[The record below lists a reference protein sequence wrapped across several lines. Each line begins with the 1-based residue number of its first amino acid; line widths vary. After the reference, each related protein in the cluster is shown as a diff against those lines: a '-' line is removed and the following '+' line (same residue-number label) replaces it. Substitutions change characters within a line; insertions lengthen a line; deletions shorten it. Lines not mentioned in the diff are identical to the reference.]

1 VHKPEILWIIIPIWL
16 SWFFSEFF
24 QEKKGTSFGNAIS
37 NGVVPIFVGLDW
49 TRFITNSLK
58 DAAVNFNSIILIKY
72 ILCLAAI
79 AYGVSIIILGI
90 KAKKFVRFYGR
101 IRETTYILIVFS
113 PITYGIVDISWKFL
127 FIIILFFPL
136 FYYLIEVIDR
146 FAPDPKIYE
155 YDEVKSND
163 EFSTISSNQDKSF
176 DNKNFKF

>member
-1 VHKPEILWIIIPIWL
+1 
-16 SWFFSEFF
+16 
-24 QEKKGTSFGNAIS
+24 
-37 NGVVPIFVGLDW
+37 
-49 TRFITNSLK
+49 
-58 DAAVNFNSIILIKY
+58 
-72 ILCLAAI
+72 LAAI

-155 YDEVKSND
+155 YDEVKSNE